1 MLHVASVCS
10 PCYMLLRVVGSRCT
24 KFETDQTFELT
35 SPNISFVPWS
45 PKRSATTLEPA
56 FAQIFLIPMLGPPT
70 RITHGLLQV
79 YNVLWVVSF
88 PQCTAGPNIVGSC
101 CIRLHTTAN
110 TDASTPNTAGP
121 TMLKVRCVLCTYW
134 ALGCTHS
141 LSLKTLTLISATK
154 PCRQKFSETF
164 PLVCYTAVFSAV
176 TQRWGGALCD
186 DSKNGCVADYFSL
199 RSTLSL

>member
-1 MLHVASVCS
+1 MQKKDATCTLLANTKSQHCWMLHVASVCS

-70 RITHGLLQV
+70 RITHGLLLV

-121 TMLKVRCVLCTYW
+121 TMLKARCVLCTYW

-141 LSLKTLTLISATK
+141 
-154 PCRQKFSETF
+154 
-164 PLVCYTAVFSAV
+164 
-176 TQRWGGALCD
+176 
-186 DSKNGCVADYFSL
+186 
-199 RSTLSL
+199 

>member
-1 MLHVASVCS
+1 MLF
-10 PCYMLLRVVGSRCT
+10 RVVGNCCT
-24 KFETDQTFELT
+24 KFETGQTFELT
-35 SPNISFVPWS
+35 SPNISFLPWS
-45 PKRSATTLEPA
+45 TKRSATMLDPRVCTDLPTL
-56 FAQIFLIPMLGPPT
+56 LGPRT
-70 RITHGLLQV
+70 RITHGILQV

-88 PQCTAGPNIVGSC
+88 PRCTAGPNIVGSGC
-101 CIRLHTTAN
+101 TRLHTTAN

-164 PLVCYTAVFSAV
+164 PLVCYTAVFSVV
-176 TQRWGGALCD
+176 TQRWGGALRD
-186 DSKNGCVADYFSL
+186 DTKNGCVVDYFSL